1 MKLTAKKPKPKGM
14 ERNPL
19 KINNVM
25 NRVTVFILF
34 VLVTTSCVSKKKFVE
49 MQDEYSNF
57 KVSSRNNLA
66 KAKTDIKDRDKK
78 ILTFESNTKLK
89 DKDLEVRAKHIK
101 NLEEQVDFLKKTNTK
116 LLDRMTDLTMVSKA
130 GAESIKKS
138 LETLNEQSQYIDN
151 INATIQR
158 KDSLNMSFMVSLKR
172 TLNDFSDEDLSVK
185 VRKGLVCISVSD
197 KIFFPSP
204 NANVSQKGENI
215 IEKIGKALNEHRDL
229 DILVEGH
236 TDTTPISADCIK
248 DNWDLS
254 AKRATTIVR
263 LLQTRF
269 GVSPDRMFAGGRS
282 EYSPKEY
289 TTTDLNRKQNRRTE
303 IMVMPRLDQFFQS
316 LVNGQVK

>member
-1 MKLTAKKPKPKGM
+1 
-14 ERNPL
+14 
-19 KINNVM
+19 M
-25 NRVTVFILF
+25 NRFIVLALFALTVS
-34 VLVTTSCVSKKKFVE
+34 SCVSKKKYVE

-57 KVSSRNNLA
+57 KVSSRNNLT
-66 KAKTDIKDRDKK
+66 KAKTDVKERDKQISTFEASVKSKDR
-78 ILTFESNTKLK
+78 E
-89 DKDLEVRAKHIK
+89 LEVRAKHIK

-138 LETLNEQSQYIDN
+138 LETLNEQSQYIEN
-151 INATIQR
+151 INSTIQR

-172 TLNDFSDEDLSVK
+172 TLNDFSEEDLSIK
-185 VRKGLVCISVSD
+185 VRKGLVYISVSD
-197 KIFFPSP
+197 KILFPSA
-204 NANVSQKGENI
+204 NANVSQRGESI

-229 DILVEGH
+229 DILVEAH
-236 TDTTPISADCIK
+236 TDTAPVAADCMK

-254 AKRATTIVR
+254 AKRATAVVR

-289 TTTDLNRKQNRRTE
+289 TAALDANRKQNRRTE
-303 IMVMPRLDQFFQS
+303 LVVMPRLDQFFQS